1 MSEDNQRYGDGMERN
16 QLIKALD
23 TLLDIGS
30 YRDYAPNGLQVE
42 GRKEINTI
50 VTGVSASQVVIDA
63 AIAHEADMLLV
74 HHGYF
79 WKGEDPRVI
88 GLKQQRLK
96 KLLQHD
102 INLVAYHLPL
112 DGHPELGNN
121 AQWGQLLQCDVEGHL
136 EAAELVC
143 YGTLEQPMTTQQLC
157 AQVKEGLGGREPQ
170 LIAGHDR
177 PIQKIGWC
185 SGGAQDYVAQ
195 AAEAG
200 LDAYLSG
207 EVSERTY
214 HQAMEHGIC
223 YLGCGH
229 HATER
234 GGVQALGAWINRQ
247 YGVACHF
254 VDEPNPV

>member
-1 MSEDNQRYGDGMERN
+1 MERN
-16 QLIKALD
+16 QLIDGLNQ
-23 TLLDIGS
+23 LLEVGR
-30 YRDYAPNGLQVE
+30 YQDYAPNGLQVE
-42 GRKEINTI
+42 GRGQVQTI
-50 VTGVSASQVVIDA
+50 VTAVTASRQVIDA
-63 AIAHEADMLLV
+63 AIAQGADMVLV

-79 WKGEDPRVI
+79 WKGEDPRIV

-96 KLLQHD
+96 RLLQHE
-102 INLVAYHLPL
+102 INLAAYHLPL

-121 AQWGQLLQCDVEGHL
+121 AQWGRLLGCEVEGRL
-136 EAAELVC
+136 ESAELVC
-143 YGTLEQPMTTQQLC
+143 YGTLSEPLS
-157 AQVKEGLGGREPQ
+157 AEGLSARVAATLGGRQPL

-177 PIQKIGWC
+177 PIRKIGWC
-185 SGGAQDYVAQ
+185 SGGAQDYIAQ

-214 HQAMEHGIC
+214 HEAMERGIC

-234 GGVQALGAWINRQ
+234 GGVQALGAWITRQ
-247 YGVACHF
+247 YGVTCHF

>member
-1 MSEDNQRYGDGMERN
+1 MDRK
-16 QLIKALD
+16 QLIQSLD
-23 TLLDIGS
+23 ELLDVGN

-42 GRKEINTI
+42 GVSEINTV
-50 VTGVSASQVVIDA
+50 VTAVTASQRAIDA
-63 AIAHEADMLLV
+63 AIERGAEMLLV

-79 WKGEDPRVI
+79 WKGEDARVI
-88 GLKQQRLK
+88 GIKQQRLK
-96 KLLQHD
+96 KLLQHE

-121 AQWGQLLQCDVEGHL
+121 AQWGRLLGCEVAGQL
-136 EAAELVC
+136 EAADLVS
-143 YGTLEQPMTTQQLC
+143 YGTLPQPLSAEALSQRI
-157 AQVKEGLGGREPQ
+157 AEGLDGRAPL
-170 LIAGHDR
+170 LIAGHER
-177 PIQKIGWC
+177 PIRRIGWC
-185 SGGAQDYVAQ
+185 SGGAQDYIAQ

-214 HQAMEHGIC
+214 HEAMERGIC

-234 GGVQALGAWINRQ
+234 SGVQALGGWITER

-254 VDEPNPV
+254 IDESNPV